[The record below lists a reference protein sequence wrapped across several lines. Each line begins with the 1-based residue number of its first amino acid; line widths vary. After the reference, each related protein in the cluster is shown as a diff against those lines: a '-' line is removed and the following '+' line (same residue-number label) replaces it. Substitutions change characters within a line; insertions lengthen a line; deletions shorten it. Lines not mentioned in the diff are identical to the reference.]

1 MGCLPCCLFCV
12 SLAALAAAF
21 CRRALSFVFSK
32 LLILCCSACSTR
44 PQLLLLATR
53 LDSLSG
59 RPLTQTL
66 HTYSTAH
73 THARRR
79 RVSKK
84 EEKNLQHTEYVNKA
98 IAPVSDGLCCRQWS
112 SIFSINFAASA
123 LAISAF
129 GAAAVGDARRQFQFQ
144 SISRCCV
151 ENLQAPSIFLGDGR
165 TDELLLCCTPL
176 RVFQHCWSGDDGPQ
190 LAHTHLLARSYYQ
203 HRGRERNAIRRR
215 LAAAALVS

>member
-1 MGCLPCCLFCV
+1 MVEGASSPDLRTPRAPSCSCRMGCLPCCLFCV

-66 HTYSTAH
+66 HTYSTG
-73 THARRR
+73 THARTQTT
-79 RVSKK
+79 SF
-84 EEKNLQHTEYVNKA
+84 EEGRKNLQHTEYVNKA

-151 ENLQAPSIFLGDGR
+151 ENLQAPSLGYISRGRTDGR
-165 TDELLLCCTPL
+165 T
-176 RVFQHCWSGDDGPQ
+176 
-190 LAHTHLLARSYYQ
+190 
-203 HRGRERNAIRRR
+203 
-215 LAAAALVS
+215 AALLYTPESVPTLLEW